1 MILDSQINELLSEVE
16 VDNPKRIDLGLERIQ
31 NFLNEIGNPEKK
43 IKSPVIVSGSCGKLS
58 FLKFYQKI
66 LNHSGLTTNC
76 YTSPHL
82 INWRE
87 RYMYK
92 NKLISNERLAAVISE
107 VKLLQ
112 GKLSINLTLFEFL
125 TVIFFYEAQNIEVD
139 KNLLEIGLGGSLD
152 AVNVA
157 QADLSVINLIHFDH
171 KEWLGSKISQIA
183 EAKAGI
189 IREKK
194 PVVIGRQEFP
204 EALEVI
210 KNKAREMDAPT
221 YFFQEDWNIEEKNNN
236 IVIYESNKNKLE
248 FEFLNPAR
256 FQIFNFGMALKA
268 AELTN
273 KINIKQFIE
282 AKVYDQVSLPGRL
295 QKLDVNAFK
304 GVNQETEIWIDG
316 GHQVC
321 NSKVVNESLSRLT
334 VKKLFLIV
342 GFMNTKEYVK
352 IVENFNVDAIRTLS
366 IPGEQN
372 SVPAEKLKDELKHI
386 CSDVQSSTNFIEAL
400 TELSQKDSNARI
412 LVTGSLYLMGS
423 ILSNLKK

>member
-1 MILDSQINELLSEVE
+1 MILDSQINELLSKVE

-31 NFLNEIGNPEKK
+31 NFLNRIGNPEKK

-92 NKLISNERLAAVISE
+92 NQLISNERLAAVISE
-107 VKLLQ
+107 VRLLQ
-112 GKLSINLTLFEFL
+112 EKLSINLTLFEFL
-125 TVIFFYEAQNIEVD
+125 TVVFFYEAQNIEVD
-139 KNLLEIGLGGSLD
+139 KNLLEVGLGGSLD

-183 EAKAGI
+183 KAKAGI

-194 PVVIGRQEFP
+194 PVVVGRQEFP

-210 KNKAREMDAPT
+210 KNKARDMNAPA
-221 YFFQEDWNIEEKNNN
+221 YIFQEDWIIKEKSNNF
-236 IVIYESNKNKLE
+236 VVYESNENKLE

-256 FQIFNFGMALKA
+256 FQMYNFGMALKA

-273 KINIKQFIE
+273 NINIKQFIE
-282 AKVYDQVSLPGRL
+282 DEDYHQVDLTGRL
-295 QKLDVNAFK
+295 QKLDNLLFK
-304 GVNQETEIWIDG
+304 INEDVEIWLDG
-316 GHQVC
+316 GHQEI
-321 NSKVVNESLSRLT
+321 NAQYVNESLKKLGVR
-334 VKKLFLIV
+334 KLFLIV
-342 GFMNTKEYVK
+342 GFMNTKEYIK
-352 IVENFNVDAIRTLS
+352 IVEKFTNVHAIRTID
-366 IPGEQN
+366 IPEEKN
-372 SVPAEKLKDELKHI
+372 CVPAGKLKNDLNHLCK
-386 CSDVQSSTNFIEAL
+386 DVNTSQNFMEAVR
-400 TELSQKDSNARI
+400 ELSTMDSSKKTI
-412 LVTGSLYLMGS
+412 LIFGSLYLFFRRFFT
-423 ILSNLKK
+423 NY

>member
-1 MILDSQINELLSEVE
+1 VILDSQINELLSEVE